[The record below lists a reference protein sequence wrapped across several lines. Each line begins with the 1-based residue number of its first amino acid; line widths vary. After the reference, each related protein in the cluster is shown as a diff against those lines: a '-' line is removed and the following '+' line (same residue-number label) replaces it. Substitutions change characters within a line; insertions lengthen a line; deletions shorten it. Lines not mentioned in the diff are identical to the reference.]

1 MSTHRERYFTERLF
15 YMPDTDALLHVYF
28 VHGRGWFAQET
39 SFMTFS
45 RFRHTYTEVMQLYNN
60 RNPELLLQEEP

>member
-15 YMPDTDALLHVYF
+15 YMPDTDELLHVYF
-28 VHGRGWFAQET
+28 VHGQGWFAHET
-39 SFMTFS
+39 YFS
-45 RFRHTYTEVMQLYNN
+45 AWPRHRDTYTELMQFYNH